1 MGSWTPRGV
10 RPEERCERW
19 APGASGGVA
28 GTQAIKASRRRRSW
42 AVQYRDGPR
51 CRFSPILEYHV
62 FLLVPRFS

>member
-28 GTQAIKASRRRRSW
+28 GTQVIKASRRRRRW
-42 AVQYRDGPR
+42 AQMQIQSHFGIPCIPAGPT
-51 CRFSPILEYHV
+51 L
-62 FLLVPRFS
+62 FLK